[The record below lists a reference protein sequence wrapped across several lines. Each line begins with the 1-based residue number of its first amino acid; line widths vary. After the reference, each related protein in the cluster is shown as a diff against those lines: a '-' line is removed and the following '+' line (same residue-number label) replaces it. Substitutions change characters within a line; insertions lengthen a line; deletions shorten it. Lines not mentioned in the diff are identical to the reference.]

1 MVLMAVFI
9 LINSGIEFPPSP
21 NDVTFI
27 PPNLWGA
34 AAILG
39 AALPQATRQPPRPP
53 SGSALPARWWSSSRE
68 PSLPRGCQ
76 SRSPPPLLGP
86 VPGRETAAS
95 RSKAMEKR
103 DINLSNEEH
112 YLGSC
117 RLHLALL
124 LLVLFVGSGV
134 DHQLLTPPWDGRDDV
149 FKCVSV
155 HPVEKP
161 AQQNQDSPIDDLF
174 ILSSDEVFLLRGDD
188 AQGVLLARLGL
199 GVDDV
204 CAQVHVHRALR
215 QRAGLKGDTT
225 RHLRIGLVYCSV
237 ERKLRG
243 SASPY
248 SFNINLYKD
257 NDITQAPNNDTKL
270 L

>member
-1 MVLMAVFI
+1 M
-9 LINSGIEFPPSP
+9 
-21 NDVTFI
+21 
-27 PPNLWGA
+27 
-34 AAILG
+34 
-39 AALPQATRQPPRPP
+39 
-53 SGSALPARWWSSSRE
+53 
-68 PSLPRGCQ
+68 
-76 SRSPPPLLGP
+76 LGP
-86 VPGRETAAS
+86 VPGRETAAP

-103 DINLSNEEH
+103 GINLTNEEH

-215 QRAGLKGDTT
+215 QRAGLKGDTR
-225 RHLRIGLVYCSV
+225 RHLRVGLVYCSV

-248 SFNINLYKD
+248 YYSFKNIIHLILIYIRRMTSHKHPIMILNSY
-257 NDITQAPNNDTKL
+257 NG
-270 L
+270 

>member
-1 MVLMAVFI
+1 M
-9 LINSGIEFPPSP
+9 
-21 NDVTFI
+21 
-27 PPNLWGA
+27 
-34 AAILG
+34 
-39 AALPQATRQPPRPP
+39 
-53 SGSALPARWWSSSRE
+53 
-68 PSLPRGCQ
+68 
-76 SRSPPPLLGP
+76 
-86 VPGRETAAS
+86 
-95 RSKAMEKR
+95 
-103 DINLSNEEH
+103 
-112 YLGSC
+112 
-117 RLHLALL
+117 
-124 LLVLFVGSGV
+124 
-134 DHQLLTPPWDGRDDV
+134 
-149 FKCVSV
+149 

-215 QRAGLKGDTT
+215 QRAGLKGDTR
-225 RHLRIGLVYCSV
+225 RHLRVGLVYSSV

-243 SASPY
+243 SASAY
-248 SFNINLYKD
+248 SFKKYCSFNINLYKE